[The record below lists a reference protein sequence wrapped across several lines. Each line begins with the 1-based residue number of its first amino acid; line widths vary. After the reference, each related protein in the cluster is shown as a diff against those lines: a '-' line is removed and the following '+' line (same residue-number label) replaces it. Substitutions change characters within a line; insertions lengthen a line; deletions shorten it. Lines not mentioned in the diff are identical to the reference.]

1 MKQRLGC
8 VLLIDDD
15 DATNYINERLINKL
29 ECTGRIVK
37 YRTAYQA
44 LEYIKEHLIT
54 DENCQGPILIL
65 LDLNMP
71 VMNGWEFV
79 EEYNKLQV
87 RDDRDIKLV
96 VLTTSMNPD
105 DRTQALA
112 TDGVN
117 DFVNKPLTAEAL
129 QGLIERNF
137 A

>member
-29 ECTGRIVK
+29 ECTDRVIK

-44 LEYIKEHLIT
+44 LEYVKEHLIT
-54 DENCQGPILIL
+54 DEDCQGSILIL

-71 VMNGWEFV
+71 VMNGWEFI

-87 RDDRDIKLV
+87 KDERDIKLV

-112 TDGVN
+112 TEGVS
-117 DFVNKPLTAEAL
+117 DFVNKPLTPVAL
-129 QGLIERNF
+129 ESMIERNF